1 MRFAAACS
9 GSVDVMR
16 CIIHFY
22 PGNVEPPT
30 VFLLTLLPSPPLPPL
45 SPPHWRNTLDTFYVL
60 STTWPTLTEA
70 FKYSNVTNTAKSTD
84 IRAKKNVPSVNP
96 SRIYGDSWE
105 MEEGR

>member
-30 VFLLTLLPSPPLPPL
+30 VFLLTLLPSPPLPPV
-45 SPPHWRNTLDTFYVL
+45 PPPSLPHRRNTLDAFYVL

-70 FKYSNVTNTAKSTD
+70 FEYSNVTNTAKSTVS
-84 IRAKKNVPSVNP
+84 KL
-96 SRIYGDSWE
+96 
-105 MEEGR
+105 